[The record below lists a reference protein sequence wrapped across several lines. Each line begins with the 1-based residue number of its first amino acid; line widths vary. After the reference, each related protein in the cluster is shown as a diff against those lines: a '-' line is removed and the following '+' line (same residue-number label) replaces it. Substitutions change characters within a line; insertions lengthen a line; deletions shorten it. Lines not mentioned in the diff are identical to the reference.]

1 MQLLTTSLFIGGLC
15 ALAEATNH
23 SLQTQVSTITSTTS
37 ASSSELESI
46 KTRVADVERE
56 KRDLL
61 SVVSR
66 MKEDAASQDGM
77 SLLHA
82 EQDKS

>member
-1 MQLLTTSLFIGGLC
+1 MAC
-15 ALAEATNH
+15 ACVETTNH

-37 ASSSELESI
+37 ASSSELEGL

-61 SVVSR
+61 AVVSR
-66 MKEDAASQDGM
+66 MKEDAASQDGK
-77 SLLHA
+77 SLSFPTEPTLY
-82 EQDKS
+82 